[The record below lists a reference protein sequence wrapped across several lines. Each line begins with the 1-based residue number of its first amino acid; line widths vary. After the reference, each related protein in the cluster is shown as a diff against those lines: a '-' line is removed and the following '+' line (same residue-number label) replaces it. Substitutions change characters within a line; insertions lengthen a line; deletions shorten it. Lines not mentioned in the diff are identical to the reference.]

1 MEAFMTAIINGKL
14 VLSDGVVEN
23 RVLLTQD
30 DRIVGLA
37 ENAGGADRVIDARGR
52 YVLPGLIDVHSD
64 RIEQYIQPR
73 PTSQMDFELA
83 LKECE
88 RELLNCGI
96 TTIYHSMSL
105 MKNEVFGIMP
115 LRIRAN
121 VEKFARLVSEIHGRS
136 HLIHHRLH
144 LRLEIDNPDAFEIA
158 GDMIRGKLV
167 HEISFMDHTPG
178 QGQYRNLEIYRRSI
192 APYRGGEVT
201 TMAMDEILV
210 YHRTKQ
216 VMSAEELREL
226 AELAHQNGIPVAS
239 HDDDTEE
246 KLAVNKLIG
255 VDISEFPILLETAR
269 SAKRHGFA
277 TVIGAPNIL
286 LGGSHSGNMSAAEA
300 VCAGCA
306 DILCSDYY
314 PTAILQGIFFMHL
327 RRGVPLWEMV
337 RKATLAPAQAMRI
350 DGDYGSLEP
359 GKKADLLIVDLLDG
373 YPVVTHALV
382 DGIPALQMEYR
393 R

>member
-1 MEAFMTAIINGKL
+1 
-14 VLSDGVVEN
+14 
-23 RVLLTQD
+23 
-30 DRIVGLA
+30 
-37 ENAGGADRVIDARGR
+37 
-52 YVLPGLIDVHSD
+52 
-64 RIEQYIQPR
+64 
-73 PTSQMDFELA
+73 
-83 LKECE
+83 
-88 RELLNCGI
+88 
-96 TTIYHSMSL
+96 MSL
-105 MKNEVFGIMP
+105 MKDEIFGAMP
-115 LRIRAN
+115 LRTRAN
-121 VEKFARLVSEIHGRS
+121 VEKFARLVSDVHNRG

-158 GDMIRGKLV
+158 GEMIRGNLV

-178 QGQYRNLEIYRRSI
+178 QGQYRNLEIYRRS
-192 APYRGGEVT
+192 VT
-201 TMAMDEILV
+201 PLRSGKAVTMEELMV
-210 YHRTKQ
+210 YHQTKQ
-216 VMSAEELREL
+216 VISAEKLREL
-226 AELAHQNGIPVAS
+226 AGLAHQNDIPVAS

-246 KLAVNKLIG
+246 KLAVNQFIG

-269 SAKRHGFA
+269 SARRRGFV

-300 VCAGCA
+300 VRAGCA

-314 PTAILQGIFFMHL
+314 PPAVLHGIFYMHT

-382 DGIPALQMEYR
+382 DGIPALHVEYR